1 MEDNM
6 KDSRT
11 KRIYEEIQGGVE
23 EIIEKIRTIVKDG
36 NARRLIIKNKEGEVV
51 FQTPLTIGLGGATLV
66 VVMAPVISAIGMFA
80 LFLNDYKILVEKVVD
95 ESDDAEVDAE

>member
-1 MEDNM
+1 MEDNK

-23 EIIEKIRTIVKDG
+23 EVIEKVREMVKDG

-80 LFLNDYKILVEKVVD
+80 LFLNDYKILVEKIIAD
-95 ESDDAEVDAE
+95 IDAEE